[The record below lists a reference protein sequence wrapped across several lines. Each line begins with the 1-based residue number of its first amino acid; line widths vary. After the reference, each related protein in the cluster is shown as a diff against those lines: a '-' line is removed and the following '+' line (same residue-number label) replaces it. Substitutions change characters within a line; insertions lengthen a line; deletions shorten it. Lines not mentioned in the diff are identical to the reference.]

1 MKFNIRLVTVGFL
14 FLFLAS
20 YTYIASAE
28 EWVMITSP
36 SDGSGFDDETVTL
49 YAQISNS
56 SMPLPFLKYSYD
68 PDEAVP
74 MTSWGNNIYVH
85 NINFSQFPNGSWSI
99 LVFSGD
105 YTDSINVSITHTI
118 DPVPTPTPL
127 PTPQPL
133 KNLSVSGIEDEK
145 TYDNSSL
152 FLLVTD
158 ADGQQPVHFP
168 VWKIWHKN
176 RIVNSGTGYYS
187 GRCNIEWVDDFG
199 KQLEDGAYLIQILAD
214 QYVTQEFIA
223 YLKRP
228 EPPAEEI
235 PKLTVFG
242 LDTKLT
248 DAISSW
254 ITVMDGDENYINDVS
269 VRVSN
274 RDGTTIQSTTTD
286 GNGRVLLDWS
296 KVSPGKYVID
306 FSKPNYKSKIIDV
319 TVVSSV
325 ITPTPI
331 PTAIPTPIPTP
342 VPTPIPHKAEDEDS
356 DVVPSKPA
364 TTKNANNSIWDRIG
378 PFSIIALLGTVCG
391 LVLFPKKAE
400 ELGSKA
406 GEIIKQRGR
415 EMKNIRAPA
424 VICHAKETIDGVEI
438 QCQNKALPGRKF
450 CLDHIRKTTSNRLIK
465 RDEPQ
470 QWDRDD
476 FDDTDQMDLVSDADA
491 DTDIDNAEADA
502 DIDTKYP
509 DLFVRDD
516 VVQWA
521 IDLMESGKSVGEVKT
536 LFEQKYGEIPDNAWF
551 DKVKKYTED

>member
-1 MKFNIRLVTVGFL
+1 LKFDSRLVALGFL
-14 FLFLAS
+14 FLLLAS
-20 YTYIASAE
+20 YTYMASAE
-28 EWVMITSP
+28 EWVIITSP
-36 SDGSGFDDETVTL
+36 SDGSGFDEETVTL
-49 YAQISNS
+49 YAQISNL

-118 DPVPTPTPL
+118 DPIPTPTPE
-127 PTPQPL
+127 PTPSPL

-145 TYDNSSL
+145 TYDNTSL

-228 EPPAEEI
+228 EPPEKETT
-235 PKLTVFG
+235 KLTIFG

-286 GNGRVLLDWS
+286 GNGRVLLDWA
-296 KVSPGKYVID
+296 KVAPGKYVID
-306 FSKPNYKSKIIDV
+306 FSKPNYKSKIMDV

-325 ITPTPI
+325 ITPTA
-331 PTAIPTPIPTP
+331 TASPAPTP
-342 VPTPIPHKAEDEDS
+342 VPTPIPIPHQDEGEEEIPQS
-356 DVVPSKPA
+356 QPA
-364 TTKNANNSIWDRIG
+364 TPKEAKASIWDRIG
-378 PFSIIALLGTVCG
+378 PFSTLALLGSVCG
-391 LVLFPKKAE
+391 LVLFPKQAE
-400 ELGSKA
+400 KLGSRA

-415 EMKNIRAPA
+415 DIKEIRAHNR
-424 VICHAKETIDGVEI
+424 ICQAIDTSGGIEV
-438 QCQNKALPGRKF
+438 QCQNTAAQGSRF
-450 CLDHIRKTTSNRLIK
+450 CLDHIKKTTPKRLIK
-465 RDEPQ
+465 RDYPQ

-476 FDDTDQMDLVSDADA
+476 FDDTDEVDFESDADA
-491 DTDIDNAEADA
+491 DADEADV
-502 DIDTKYP
+502 DRDTEDL

-516 VVQWA
+516 VIQWT
-521 IDLMESGKSVGEVKT
+521 IDLMASGKPVGDVKT
-536 LFEQKYGEIPDNAWF
+536 LFEQKYGEMPDNAWF
-551 DKVKKYTED
+551 DKIKDYTED